1 MQASTNT
8 RLLPRRQFIC
18 GCCAAL
24 VGARVVPAF
33 AAAGDDPATA
43 PLARDEPHHHLV
55 FQNDLVRVLRVL
67 IPPGESTLWHEHN
80 FDYIV
85 LTLYGSKVRV
95 EVPKDPKA
103 TEGTME
109 SKSLRFVK
117 YAGQHFVHR
126 VANTDTVVNHQIDFE
141 IIPPSPGGFG
151 VSDRSE
157 AAQYKME
164 IDNDRIR
171 AWRIQLAPGEIA
183 NTIMQK
189 APGLRFVLSGDRI
202 LETNAEGQVKEI
214 VGRPGDFAWLP
225 GGASRSLSNAGSS
238 ALELVEVELK

>member
-1 MQASTNT
+1 MEASTKT
-8 RLLPRRQFIC
+8 GLLRRRQFIC

-33 AAAGDDPATA
+33 AAVGDDPAMA
-43 PLARDEPHHHLV
+43 PLARNEPHHHLV

-85 LTLYGSKVRV
+85 LTLHGSKVRI
-95 EVPKDPKA
+95 EVAKDPQA
-103 TEGTME
+103 TVGTME
-109 SKSLRFVK
+109 TKSLRFVK

-126 VANTDTVVNHQIDFE
+126 VANTDTVLNHQIDFE

-151 VSDRSE
+151 LSDRS
-157 AAQYKME
+157 AAVQHKME
-164 IDNDRIR
+164 LDNDRIR

-202 LETNAEGQVKEI
+202 LETNAEGQVMEI
-214 VGRPGDFAWLP
+214 TVRAGDFAWLP
-225 GGASRSLSNAGSS
+225 GGTSRSLTNAGSS
-238 ALELVEVELK
+238 SLELVEVELK